1 MQVPIIKFMVTLDG
15 QHDAR
20 INGFP
25 LENTNAQM
33 MIDEIAIINQLAPD
47 QIWPILV
54 ELRKNTARLF
64 HVYQKAR
71 VKNGEI
77 TEIEAAKLME
87 GIKIGTEGV
96 AGTKLGNL
104 LSQPKNL
111 ITGL

>member
-1 MQVPIIKFMVTLDG
+1 MKVPLIKYDVTLDG
-15 QHDAR
+15 VHDAR
-20 INGFP
+20 INGFQI
-25 LENTNAQM
+25 LDQRAVM
-33 MIDEIAIINQLAPD
+33 MIDEIAIINQLEPD

-54 ELRKNTARLF
+54 EMRKSTARLF
-64 HVYQKAR
+64 HTYQKAR
-71 VKNGEI
+71 VKKGEI
-77 TEIEAAKLME
+77 TDIEAAKLME